1 MLKFKKE
8 WHRDAFFA
16 MALLTLGHLAF
27 VVWVIQVVY
36 LTEIH
41 NSLFKILPKSLKRK
55 YLQNSIQD
63 VEDRLSYA
71 KQSAIYYEKR
81 LEDLKWDLER
91 LG

>member
-16 MALLTLGHLAF
+16 MALLTLGHLAY
-27 VVWVIQVVY
+27 VAWVLQVVY
-36 LTEIH
+36 LTEIR

-71 KQSAIYYEKR
+71 KQSAIYFEKR